1 MLQWI
6 PIETGKRGREVPE
19 NGDPGYSFYSIHMY
33 IYIYNLCGVCI
44 VYIYIYI

>member
-33 IYIYNLCGVCI
+33 IYIYTIYAVYVLC
-44 VYIYIYI
+44 IYI